1 MEDKLVKCEHC
12 GSEMCY
18 ASPISETAY
27 SYNCTGCGFTAND
40 MLKDGEY
47 DNELFEGLLP
57 ELYKDLKFVDS
68 KSRVWYPLVM
78 QSEQGIVFIDGNSK
92 DNWGWGAIKN
102 RPLTEEEKQPFLKE
116 GKEVPPYKSDNST
129 LKHFGKDGFMKAMAY
144 MEML

>member
-47 DNELFEGLLP
+47 DYELFEGLL
-57 ELYKDLKFVDS
+57 LSLSCNLKF
-68 KSRVWYPLVM
+68 
-78 QSEQGIVFIDGNSK
+78 NC
-92 DNWGWGAIKN
+92 
-102 RPLTEEEKQPFLKE
+102 
-116 GKEVPPYKSDNST
+116 NST
-129 LKHFGKDGFMKAMAY
+129 FNGSFNVKIYDVYTDIEISDYIFVLNLNLY
-144 MEML
+144 Y